1 MMNTLDDT
9 AGKLIDN
16 GKVMIDNALLA
27 LLLDVGKSESSE
39 DIGIYI
45 YTDTLSMYYSEG
57 RLPLV
62 TWLDKN
68 VVHISLQ
75 A

>member
-1 MMNTLDDT
+1 MNTLDDT

-39 DIGIYI
+39 DTGIYI
-45 YTDTLSMYYSEG
+45 YTDMLSM
-57 RLPLV
+57 
-62 TWLDKN
+62 
-68 VVHISLQ
+68 
-75 A
+75 